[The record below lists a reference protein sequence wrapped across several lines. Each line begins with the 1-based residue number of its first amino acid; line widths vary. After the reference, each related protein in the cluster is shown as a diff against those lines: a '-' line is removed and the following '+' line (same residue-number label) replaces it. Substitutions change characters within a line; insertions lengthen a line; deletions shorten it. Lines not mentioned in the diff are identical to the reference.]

1 MIIPNGTIQVKRKT
15 AGGIDPATGYPVAS
29 TAEWG
34 EPVPCQWA
42 ANKFDRLGR
51 VRGEHF
57 TVASFS
63 VLIEWRPLGGVEQV
77 RLRDL
82 SGRELG
88 EFSIMSVEPLEAVGQ
103 LRIMV

>member
-15 AGGIDPATGYPVAS
+15 AGGIDPATGYPVAP

-51 VRGEHF
+51 VGGEHF

-82 SGRELG
+82 AGRELG

>member
-15 AGGIDPATGYPVAS
+15 AGGIDPATGYPVAP

-42 ANKFDRLGR
+42 ANKCDRLGR
-51 VRGEHF
+51 VNGEHF
-57 TVASFS
+57 TVAHFS
-63 VLIEWRPLGGVEQV
+63 ILIELQHFAGVEQV